1 MREAGRASGGVR
13 GLEKGRKRFLG
24 REKPVPGET
33 SLSETRRG
41 CMSLGESG

>member
-24 REKPVPGET
+24 REKALSGAGEACA
-33 SLSETRRG
+33 RRD
-41 CMSLGESG
+41 EPQ